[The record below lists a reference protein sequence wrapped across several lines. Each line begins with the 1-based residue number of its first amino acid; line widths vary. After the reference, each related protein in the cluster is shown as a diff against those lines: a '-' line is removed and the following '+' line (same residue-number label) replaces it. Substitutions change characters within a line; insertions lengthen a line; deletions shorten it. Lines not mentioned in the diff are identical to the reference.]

1 MADPHRMPPDLL
13 SALRDIGA
21 GADGAALLAA
31 LGHALNARSHV
42 GAAEPEPWDVAAVM
56 AQLSGHPEHVTLL
69 GSLRLLQ
76 GAQPQKARI
85 GYARHAGEEPVRID
99 QALHL
104 DFAPREVISIESAG
118 AATAGPSANSRPQL
132 TQAALGLLGPNG
144 VLPFRWTEHAHDLA
158 HNEYRSQR
166 DNSFHALLNV
176 MQRRQIAFFYRSWS
190 DTQVTTGAD
199 RPQETHPI
207 ADRLRALSGLLLEGL
222 RDRDTV
228 PEAFKM
234 AFAAALSRSVRS
246 PQPLASLLAHFFG
259 APVVIEEFVARWLDI
274 PHDQRTRIGHSFNVL
289 GVDAVAGSRVWDAT
303 TRFRIIIGP
312 IDQAQYTRFLP
323 HGEAYAQ
330 LRDLVS
336 LYAGVEFDWE
346 LMPVLRRAEVP
357 LSWLGNSVLLGWTSW
372 LGVRVADADALDL
385 RLAMHPR
392 LQATATAA

>member
-1 MADPHRMPPDLL
+1 MPPDLL
-13 SALRDIGA
+13 SALRAIDA

-31 LGHALNARSHV
+31 LGRAMNARTRV
-42 GAAEPEPWDVAAVM
+42 GTADPEPWTVGAVI
-56 AQLSGHPEHVTLL
+56 AQLSDHPEHVTLL
-69 GSLRLLQ
+69 GALRLLQ
-76 GAQPQKARI
+76 GAQPDKARI
-85 GYARHAGEEPVRID
+85 GYARNAGEEPVRID

-104 DFAPREVISIESAG
+104 DFAPREVIGIEPDGAGGDAG
-118 AATAGPSANSRPQL
+118 AGSSTARPQL
-132 TQAALGLLGPNG
+132 TQAAVGLLGPNG

-176 MQRRQIAFFYRSWS
+176 MQRRQVAFLYRAWS

-199 RPQETHPI
+199 RPDEAHPI
-207 ADRLRALSGLLLEGL
+207 ADRLRALSGLLLQGL
-222 RDRDTV
+222 RDRDSV

-234 AFAAALSRSVRS
+234 AFAAALSRTVRS
-246 PQPLASLLAHFFG
+246 PQPLAGLLAHFFG

-274 PHDQRTRIGHSFNVL
+274 PKDQRTRIGHSFNVL

-303 TRFRIIIGP
+303 TRFRILIGP

-346 LMPVLRRAEVP
+346 LMPVLQRAEVP
-357 LSWLGNSVLLGWTSW
+357 LSWLGNSVQLGWTSW
-372 LGVRVADADALDL
+372 LGVRVADADAQDL

-392 LQATATAA
+392 LGAAATAA